1 MAAKE
6 TVNTPKNEVEF
17 IINRWLVD
25 YYYCCLLEVF
35 KKDHYDDFCDIR
47 GVVES
52 VLARPVQSTDVMP
65 TKFKVLQ
72 FLSRI
77 NEGEKL
83 DLTFEL
89 DQSITPLESALAI
102 LELMSSEN
110 LISPQ
115 DFQKVSTSLKEML
128 VGILI
133 KNKEFDK
140 AKEVLN
146 KHFPEKMVGKKAI
159 FTGLVRQK
167 STRHEVIEKINYQQ
181 FKQEMV
187 AFCERLC
194 PVGVPFLHQAAKR
207 LLGERKEKE
216 DGKAAEAVE
225 QEEPGPS
232 SQLPLNITHFI
243 PCKHSVIIRTRLEAA
258 YIALSHDSDER
269 PFVQLEVELE
279 REEQGKKRD
288 SHSLHCSLAP
298 ENSTNQDSEQEL
310 IFQRDSGSPMEAS
323 PAEQTPQTD
332 AVLQEQAGSLSK
344 TPAVKRTR
352 RPPYNLARLVV
363 EPDSQGSSQSTPAL
377 QDQLADLRTE
387 ERPQSAAKAK
397 EKNWNRAATSLAELS
412 AEIENDSSDELHEET
427 NRSLTN
433 SNKSK
438 RISSDSTEDP
448 QESSSPCKTPR
459 KRLARDPLNKQVQIK
474 HSFDVNMFM
483 NLTFLNFMLFL
494 CRDQAN
500 ASDMMTDSSLDSSPM
515 RFPLRPVPRTS
526 STPQMKDEGSSHSK
540 WKKLY
545 NNAKESRDT
554 WSDEETYFSSRKNS
568 KTQDES
574 NDSNT
579 GQKRKM
585 WTEAETV
592 KLRKGVKKFGEGN
605 WSKIKDYYSFNYRTN
620 VQLKDR
626 WRTMKKLK
634 LV

>member
-6 TVNTPKNEVEF
+6 TVNIPQNEVEV

-35 KKDHYDDFCDIR
+35 KKDHYDDFCGFR

-52 VLARPVQSTDVMP
+52 VLVRPVQSTDATP
-65 TKFKVLQ
+65 TKVRVLQ

-89 DQSITPLESALAI
+89 DQSITPLESALAV
-102 LELMSSEN
+102 LELMTSEN
-110 LISPQ
+110 LILPQ
-115 DFQKVSTSLKEML
+115 DFQEVSTSLKEML

-146 KHFPEKMVGKKAI
+146 KHFPKKMVGKKAI
-159 FTGLVRQK
+159 FTGLIRQK
-167 STRHEVIEKINYQQ
+167 STRHEVIEKLNFRQ
-181 FKQEMV
+181 FKQEML

-194 PVGVPFLHQAAKR
+194 PVGVPFLHRAAKR
-207 LLGERKEKE
+207 LLDERKEKE

-232 SQLPLNITHFI
+232 SQLPVNIIHFI
-243 PCKHSVIIRTRLEAA
+243 PCQHSVIIRTRLEAA
-258 YIALSHDSDER
+258 YIALSNDSDER
-269 PFVQLEVELE
+269 PFAQLEAEVE
-279 REEQGKKRD
+279 REEQEKKKD
-288 SHSLHCSLAP
+288 MSSLHCSLAP

-323 PAEQTPQTD
+323 PADQTPQTD

-344 TPAVKRTR
+344 TPEVKRTR

-363 EPDSQGSSQSTPAL
+363 EPDSQGSTQSTQSTQSTPAL

-387 ERPQSAAKAK
+387 ERPRSAAKAK
-397 EKNWNRAATSLAELS
+397 KRNWNRAATNLAK
-412 AEIENDSSDELHEET
+412 EIENDSSDELHEET
-427 NRSLTN
+427 NRSLTS

-438 RISSDSTEDP
+438 RISSDSSEDP
-448 QESSSPCKTPR
+448 QESSSPCKTPG
-459 KRLARDPLNKQVQIK
+459 KRLARDPLNKD
-474 HSFDVNMFM
+474 H
-483 NLTFLNFMLFL
+483 
-494 CRDQAN
+494 AN
-500 ASDMMTDSSLDSSPM
+500 ASDIMITDSSLDSPPI

-540 WKKLY
+540 WTKLY
-545 NNAKESRDT
+545 HNAKESRDT
-554 WSDEETYFSSRKNS
+554 WSDEETYFDSRKNS

-574 NDSNT
+574 NNSNT

-585 WTEAETV
+585 WTVAETD
-592 KLRKGVKKFGEGN
+592 KLREGVKKFGEGN
-605 WSKIKDYYSFNYRTN
+605 WSKIKDYYSFNDRTN

-626 WRTMKKLK
+626 WRTMRKLK